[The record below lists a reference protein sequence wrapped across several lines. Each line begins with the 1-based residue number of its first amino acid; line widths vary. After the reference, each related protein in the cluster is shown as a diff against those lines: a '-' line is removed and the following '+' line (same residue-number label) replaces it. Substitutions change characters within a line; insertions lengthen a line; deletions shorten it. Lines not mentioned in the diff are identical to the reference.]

1 MTVFVE
7 NQCISRLHNI
17 SMLFVAMKNEI
28 NVMHVLK
35 VTIEKLPLWMDLCL
49 TNGEMEHVRIDI

>member
-1 MTVFVE
+1 MTVFVV

-35 VTIEKLPLWMDLCL
+35 VTIEKLPL
-49 TNGEMEHVRIDI
+49 

>member
-1 MTVFVE
+1 MTVFVV